1 MVFRVLAKRPLLQ
14 HHEHYGFPGVS
25 EASLR
30 KLGTSKGWLDE
41 ATDTGHDEDD
51 RLTIACLLSLD
62 PTLTKEEVT
71 ARLLSRNEASVWG
84 EGAGVDLEDV
94 VRDTMLAAD
103 QDQALRQL
111 AARRATQQSA
121 VDVRKRSSK
130 TYDHVCKGLASRPA
144 FKAGQAARKK
154 KEKAAEKQAKD
165 KAAAI
170 ARHYDDVD
178 ENVDLVVR
186 TSQPFAVRVY
196 RDDRNGRWKLSYSSF
211 WAQASRSVSWTA
223 VGSKLAGA
231 EAVRQGW
238 KWAEVFEGLEIS
250 PEAKRILNKLEA

>member
-14 HHEHYGFPGVS
+14 HHEQYGFAGVS

-30 KLGTSKGWLDE
+30 QLGSSKGWLAE

-62 PTLTKEEVT
+62 PTLTKEEVMG
-71 ARLLSRNEASVWG
+71 RLLNRNEASAWG
-84 EGAGVDLEDV
+84 EGAAVDLEEV

-111 AARRATQQSA
+111 ATKRATQQSA

-130 TYDHVCKGLASRPA
+130 TFDHVCKVFASRPA

-154 KEKAAEKQAKD
+154 KEKKAEKAAKE
-165 KAAAI
+165 KAVAI
-170 ARHYDDVD
+170 ARHYDNVD
-178 ENVDLVVR
+178 DNVDLVVR

-196 RDDRNGRWKLSYSSF
+196 RDDKNGRWKLTYSSF
-211 WAQASRSVSWTA
+211 WAQASRSISWTA
-223 VGSKLAGA
+223 VGSKAAGA

-238 KWAEVFEGLEIS
+238 KWAEIYEGLEVS
-250 PEAKRILNKLEA
+250 SEARTILNKLEA